1 MKESVTHVER
11 SVSFYLGSCR
21 LLSLAGWWQ
30 MYSAGTD
37 GSWAIDPCVSTA
49 VWTVVD
55 EHDEELWTIQHDPSS
70 T

>member
-1 MKESVTHVER
+1 MLS
-11 SVSFYLGSCR
+11 G
-21 LLSLAGWWQ
+21 LLVFTWGPVDSSSLAGWWQ

-37 GSWAIDPCVSTA
+37 GSWAIDPCVCTA